1 MEVHNHTHT
10 ARKKWYHYFWEFF
23 MLFLAVTLGFFVEN
37 QREHLVEHQR
47 EKQFMRSFARDLEKD
62 IQELDS
68 LLQKREQRRVQID
81 SLNIILQ
88 TPDPDVYGKQLY
100 YYSRY
105 LPRPYIFVSN
115 DATIQELKNSGNLRL
130 IRNPAVRDTILAY
143 DRQFHFIDYIRNRED
158 LLVQR
163 IFSLIDELFDPVVY
177 DKMNLY
183 DIEFKEPEGNPKLL
197 TKDKRTLQRFMSEL
211 HYLKTV
217 NFGQIGWFQRQK
229 ARAETTLAFIK
240 KEYQLQ

>member
-1 MEVHNHTHT
+1 
-10 ARKKWYHYFWEFF
+10 

-37 QREHLVEHQR
+37 QREHLVERRR
-47 EKQFMRSFARDLEKD
+47 EKQYIRSFAEDLKKD
-62 IQELDS
+62 ITQLDS
-68 LLQKREQRRVQID
+68 LLKKREIRKIQID
-81 SLNIILQ
+81 SINFILQ
-88 TPDPDVYGKQLY
+88 TPDPDLYGKQLY

-115 DATIQELKNSGNLRL
+115 DATVLQLKNSGNLRL
-130 IRNPAVRDTILAY
+130 IRNQAVMDTILAY
-143 DRQFHFIDYIRNRED
+143 DREYHFIDYIRNRED

-177 DKMNLY
+177 DQMNLY
-183 DIEFKEPEGNPKLL
+183 DIEFKEPPGNPKLL
-197 TKDKRTLQRFMSEL
+197 TKDKKILRQFMSEL

-229 ARAETTLAFIK
+229 QRAIITLAFLQ
-240 KEYQLQ
+240 KEYHLK